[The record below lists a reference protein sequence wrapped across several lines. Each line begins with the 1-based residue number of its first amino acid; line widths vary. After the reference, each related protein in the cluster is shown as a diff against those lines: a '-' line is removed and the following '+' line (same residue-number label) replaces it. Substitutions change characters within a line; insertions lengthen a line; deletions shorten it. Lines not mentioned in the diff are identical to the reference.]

1 MPYILL
7 SQRWLTAPRLGRT
20 SVALGLGRVRATWAW
35 ADTPA
40 RPGGSI
46 ANPPRV
52 GIQGRPA
59 SSGGAHPNSSHSGR
73 RNFTNSGEKAEDVTL
88 KSKTASAGPGVFAGS
103 GFARFITGQHF

>member
-7 SQRWLTAPRLGRT
+7 SQRWLAALRLGRA
-20 SVALGLGRVRATWAW
+20 SVALGLGRVRAAWAG

-46 ANPPRV
+46 ANPLRV

-59 SSGGAHPNSSHSGR
+59 SSGGAQINSSNNGR
-73 RNFTNSGEKAEDVTL
+73 RNFTNSGEKA
-88 KSKTASAGPGVFAGS
+88 
-103 GFARFITGQHF
+103 